1 MNTRTYLHTVE
12 KRIAFAMPLLEYD
25 DVLEDLLIHTYT
37 VVVADRIFTKEVED
51 EEIGR
56 FTSDMLEP
64 QRTTANSVGFVVT
77 LLVTCSKCEL
87 VNKIHSSCTLTD
99 LSDF

>member
-1 MNTRTYLHTVE
+1 
-12 KRIAFAMPLLEYD
+12 MPLLEYD

-37 VVVADRIFTKEVED
+37 IVVTDRIFAQEVED
-51 EEIGR
+51 EEVRR

-64 QRTTANSVGFVVT
+64 QRTATNSVGFVVT

-87 VNKIHSSCTLTD
+87 VDEIHSRCTLTD
-99 LSDF
+99 LCDF